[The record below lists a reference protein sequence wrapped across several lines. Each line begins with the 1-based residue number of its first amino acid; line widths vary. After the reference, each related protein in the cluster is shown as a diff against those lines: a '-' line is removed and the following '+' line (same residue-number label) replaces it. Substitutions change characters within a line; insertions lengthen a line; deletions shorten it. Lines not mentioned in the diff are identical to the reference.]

1 MGKNYN
7 LDSVREMAGGDE
19 DFLKIIVQTF
29 LEEIPP
35 DVRSMNEAIDNGNPS
50 LAYQFAHKMKPN
62 LELFGLNLMDQ
73 ILIIEAY
80 SKENLARRMQVVRY
94 LRKLP
99 LQKLNCKKTSDSN
112 ECRNYYHW

>member
-7 LDSVREMAGGDE
+7 LDSVNEMAGGDE

-35 DVRSMNEAIDNGNPS
+35 DVKSMNEAIDNDNPN

-73 ILIIEAY
+73 ILIIEAW
-80 SKENLARRMQVVRY
+80 SKENKTNSSAQEAGGKISSKVTLAEAE
-94 LRKLP
+94 LKNDFEL
-99 LQKLNCKKTSDSN
+99 
-112 ECRNYYHW
+112 

>member
-7 LDSVREMAGGDE
+7 LDSVNEMAGGDQ

-35 DVRSMNEAIDNGNPS
+35 DVKSMIEAIDNDNPN

-62 LELFGLNLMDQ
+62 LELFGLQLMDQ
-73 ILIIEAY
+73 ILTIEAW
-80 SKENLARRMQVVRY
+80 SKENKNISSAQEAGSKISTKFTLAEAE
-94 LRKLP
+94 LKNDFGL
-99 LQKLNCKKTSDSN
+99 
-112 ECRNYYHW
+112 